1 VASPVGHALVGLSA
15 AAVLQQVTGI
25 ESTRALWIGAFIA
38 SGVPD
43 LDVFL
48 RFVGKDGPRYHR
60 NASHSFLTL
69 VALWITVVGI
79 SFGLD
84 LNLGWGLLFAWLAAL
99 LTHPMLDYLTT
110 GTELG
115 KVGYGIALW
124 WPASRT
130 RYFSKRVRLA
140 RNRGETRRSWDYVP
154 QALEE
159 IIRLGP
165 FAAGAVLLA
174 YFLT

>member
-15 AAVLQQVTGI
+15 AAVVQQITGTD
-25 ESTRALWIGAFIA
+25 STPTLWIGAFIA

-48 RFVGKDGPRYHR
+48 RLVGKDGPRYHR

-69 VALWITVVGI
+69 VALWIAVVGT

-84 LNLGWGLLFAWLAAL
+84 LGLNWSLLFAWLTAL

-110 GTELG
+110 GTQLG

-124 WPASRT
+124 WPMSKT
-130 RYFSKRVRLA
+130 RYFSKRVWLA
-140 RNRGETRRSWDYVP
+140 RDRGATQRSWDYVP

-159 IIRLGP
+159 LIRLGP
-165 FAAGAVLLA
+165 LAAGAAMLA
-174 YFLT
+174 YFLA

>member
-15 AAVLQQVTGI
+15 AAVVQQITGI
-25 ESTRALWIGAFIA
+25 ESTPTLWIGAFIA

-69 VALWITVVGI
+69 VAFWIAVVGI

-84 LNLGWGLLFAWLAAL
+84 LGLSWGLLFAWLAAL

-110 GTELG
+110 GTQLG
-115 KVGYGIALW
+115 KVGYGIGLW
-124 WPASRT
+124 WPVSQT
-130 RYFSKRVRLA
+130 RYFSKRVWLA
-140 RNRGETRRSWDYVP
+140 RDRGETRRPWDYVP

-159 IIRLGP
+159 LIRLGP
-165 FAAGAVLLA
+165 LAAGAAMLA
-174 YFLT
+174 YFLA